1 MSIISEQSE
10 VLKIYA
16 KIRDI
21 NKRLRENPTAAL
33 DDLLD
38 FTGQRGYINFSS
50 SYSFLKNLKLLIEDR
65 EMAKIDIKN
74 LIDIGAKVQL
84 LGMNRQTVFYD
95 LPVYKWII
103 TEGTEPLDLI
113 ARVGKEDFLHSAIED
128 DCLVFIEING
138 AKLPYAVNDKLKRS
152 LNIQIKEELTY
163 EVYEG
168 LLKDI
173 DNFYQTSDGNMIA
186 TLNIDIIDS

>member
-1 MSIISEQSE
+1 MSTISEQAE
-10 VLKIYA
+10 ALKKYA
-16 KIRDI
+16 KIQDI

-38 FTGQRGYINFSS
+38 FTEQRGYINFSS
-50 SYSFLKNLKLLIEDR
+50 SYSFLKNLKLFIEDR

-74 LIDIGAKVQL
+74 LIDIGAKVEL
-84 LGMNRQTVFYD
+84 IGLNGQTMFYA

-113 ARVGKEDFLHSAIED
+113 ARVGKEDFLQSAIED

-138 AKLPYAVNDKLKRS
+138 AKLPYAVNNKLKR
-152 LNIQIKEELTY
+152 QPGTQFKEELTY
-163 EVYEG
+163 AVYKG

-173 DNFYQTSDGNMIA
+173 NNFYQTSDGNMIA
-186 TLNIDIIDS
+186 TLSIDVIDN

>member
-1 MSIISEQSE
+1 MSTISEQAE
-10 VLKIYA
+10 VLKKYA

-33 DDLLD
+33 EDLLD
-38 FTGQRGYINFSS
+38 FTEQRGYINFSS
-50 SYSFLKNLKLLIEDR
+50 PYSFLKNLKLFIEDR

-84 LGMNRQTVFYD
+84 LGMNGQTVFYD

-128 DCLVFIEING
+128 DCLVSIEING

-152 LNIQIKEELTY
+152 LNTQIKEELTY

-173 DNFYQTSDGNMIA
+173 DNFYQTSDGDMIA

>member
-1 MSIISEQSE
+1 MIP
-10 VLKIYA
+10 A
-16 KIRDI
+16 K
-21 NKRLRENPTAAL
+21 
-33 DDLLD
+33 
-38 FTGQRGYINFSS
+38 
-50 SYSFLKNLKLLIEDR
+50 
-65 EMAKIDIKN
+65 AKIDIKN

-84 LGMNRQTVFYD
+84 LGMNGQTVFYD
-95 LPVYKWII
+95 LPLYKWII

-113 ARVGKEDFLHSAIED
+113 ARVDKEDFLQSAIED

-152 LNIQIKEELTY
+152 LNTHIKEELTY

-173 DNFYQTSDGNMIA
+173 DNFYQTLDGNMIA
-186 TLNIDIIDS
+186 TLNIDIIDR